1 MRKMKKTEIRNLK
14 CPFCGATIKGKIPEG
29 LNLKKI
35 IKLINKIKV
44 AEEKKHIPPDDDDW
58 EDKEEEEQIEKELEE
73 MEENDQFD

>member
-1 MRKMKKTEIRNLK
+1 MQKMKKTEIRNLK

-44 AEEKKHIPPDDDDW
+44 AEEKNPYDPTEEEDW
-58 EDKEEEEQIEKELEE
+58 EEGDDEDFEEPNL
-73 MEENDQFD
+73 D

>member
-1 MRKMKKTEIRNLK
+1 MKKSDVCNLK

-44 AEEKKHIPPDDDDW
+44 AEEPEPVGV
-58 EDKEEEEQIEKELEE
+58 
-73 MEENDQFD
+73 